1 MTQKPKRLLRFL
13 SRKKGHVSHNS
24 CKYAFRLMYTFP
36 KTIRGGCAMELPK
49 NIVQIGKPDRLHKI
63 FVEDYVV
70 SYIKQLGRASC
81 GEAVG
86 LALYGRSYEE
96 NGCSFYFLYSAAKV
110 EGLEHRGPYL
120 SQMEKEE
127 VEKIGRQHFP
137 EYDFLAWCSVKEE
150 LADSIY
156 VLKQGKG
163 VEVGGYA
170 CFYEKN
176 ESMLNYMLMLARQE
190 KREESTDDAAG
201 NGKPARGEWKA
212 ETYRK
217 PAPEREEKPET
228 AKSGGKKR
236 VVAAAALFA
245 LCLLGVST
253 LSDPVKMEEL
263 QVTARQVIASL
274 SEQKLPDTLSK
285 ETEASG
291 ISGGSAGLGE
301 TTGSNPGN
309 GEAAAVSEDPN
320 QLAVNGAGEGAGQ
333 SAANGMGEESGQPA
347 ANGAG
352 EGTEQPVTD
361 GAGEENAQPT
371 AGSAGEVTPQPTDQ
385 PASND
390 NPVTSAPVVYTIVK
404 GDTLISICR
413 AKYGSIDKIQEIC
426 ELNQISDPDSI
437 AVGQT
442 ILLPQ

>member
-1 MTQKPKRLLRFL
+1 
-13 SRKKGHVSHNS
+13 
-24 CKYAFRLMYTFP
+24 
-36 KTIRGGCAMELPK
+36 MELPK

-70 SYIKQLGRASC
+70 SYIKQLGRTGC

-96 NGCSFYFLYSAAKV
+96 NGCSYYFLYSAAKV

-120 SQMEKEE
+120 SQIEKEE

-137 EYDFLAWCSVKEE
+137 EYDFLAWCSVREE

-201 NGKPARGEWKA
+201 GGKPARGEWKA

-217 PAPEREEKPET
+217 PVPEREEKPEA
-228 AKSGGKKR
+228 AKNGGKKR

-285 ETEASG
+285 ETEAAG

-301 TTGSNPGN
+301 TTGFDSGS
-309 GEAAAVSEDPN
+309 GEAAAGLEDADQLAVN
-320 QLAVNGAGEGAGQ
+320 GAGEESDQLAVNGAGEGT
-333 SAANGMGEESGQPA
+333 EQPA
-347 ANGAG
+347 A
-352 EGTEQPVTD
+352 D
-361 GAGEENAQPT
+361 GAGEETAQPT
-371 AGSAGEVTPQPTDQ
+371 TGGTGEATPQPTDQ

-390 NPVTSAPVVYTIVK
+390 TPVISAPAVYTIVK

-413 AKYGSIDKIQEIC
+413 AKYGSIDRIQEIC

>member
-1 MTQKPKRLLRFL
+1 
-13 SRKKGHVSHNS
+13 
-24 CKYAFRLMYTFP
+24 
-36 KTIRGGCAMELPK
+36 MELPK

-70 SYIKQLGRASC
+70 SYIKQLGRTGC

-96 NGCSFYFLYSAAKV
+96 NGCSYYFLYSAAKV

-120 SQMEKEE
+120 SQIEKEE

-137 EYDFLAWCSVKEE
+137 EYDFLAWCSVREE
-150 LADSIY
+150 RADSIY

-201 NGKPARGEWKA
+201 GGKPARGEWKA

-217 PAPEREEKPET
+217 PVPEREEKTEA

-285 ETEASG
+285 ETEAAG

-309 GEAAAVSEDPN
+309 GEAAAGLEDADQPALN
-320 QLAVNGAGEGAGQ
+320 GAGEESGQLAVNGAGE
-333 SAANGMGEESGQPA
+333 ESDQLA
-347 ANGAG
+347 VNGAR
-352 EGTEQPVTD
+352 EGTEQSATD
-361 GAGEENAQPT
+361 GAGEE
-371 AGSAGEVTPQPTDQ
+371 TPQPTDQ

-390 NPVTSAPVVYTIVK
+390 TPVTSAPVVYTIVK

>member
-1 MTQKPKRLLRFL
+1 
-13 SRKKGHVSHNS
+13 
-24 CKYAFRLMYTFP
+24 
-36 KTIRGGCAMELPK
+36 MELPK

-70 SYIKQLGRASC
+70 SYIKQLGRTGC

-96 NGCSFYFLYSAAKV
+96 NGCSYYFLYSAAKV

-120 SQMEKEE
+120 SQIEKEE

-137 EYDFLAWCSVKEE
+137 EYDFLAWCSVREE

-201 NGKPARGEWKA
+201 GGKPARGEWKA

-217 PAPEREEKPET
+217 PVPEREEKTEA

-285 ETEASG
+285 ETEAAG
-291 ISGGSAGLGE
+291 ISGGSAGPGE

-309 GEAAAVSEDPN
+309 GEAAASLEDADQPALN
-320 QLAVNGAGEGAGQ
+320 GAGEESGQLAVNGAGEESDQLAVNGAGEG
-333 SAANGMGEESGQPA
+333 
-347 ANGAG
+347 
-352 EGTEQPVTD
+352 TEQPATD
-361 GAGEENAQPT
+361 GAGEE
-371 AGSAGEVTPQPTDQ
+371 TPQPTDQ

-390 NPVTSAPVVYTIVK
+390 TPVTSAPVVYTIVK

>member
-1 MTQKPKRLLRFL
+1 
-13 SRKKGHVSHNS
+13 
-24 CKYAFRLMYTFP
+24 
-36 KTIRGGCAMELPK
+36 MELPK

-70 SYIKQLGRASC
+70 SYIKQLGRTGC

-96 NGCSFYFLYSAAKV
+96 NGCSYYFLYSAAKV

-120 SQMEKEE
+120 SQIEKEE

-137 EYDFLAWCSVKEE
+137 EYDFLAWCSVREE

-201 NGKPARGEWKA
+201 GGKPARGEWKA

-217 PAPEREEKPET
+217 PVPEREEKTEA

-274 SEQKLPDTLSK
+274 SEQKLPDTLPK
-285 ETEASG
+285 ETEAAG

-309 GEAAAVSEDPN
+309 GEAAAGLEDADQPALN
-320 QLAVNGAGEGAGQ
+320 GAGEESGQLAVNGAGE
-333 SAANGMGEESGQPA
+333 ESDQLA
-347 ANGAG
+347 VNGAR
-352 EGTEQPVTD
+352 EGTEQSATD
-361 GAGEENAQPT
+361 GAGEE
-371 AGSAGEVTPQPTDQ
+371 TPQPTDQ

-390 NPVTSAPVVYTIVK
+390 TPVTSAPVVYTIVK

>member
-1 MTQKPKRLLRFL
+1 
-13 SRKKGHVSHNS
+13 
-24 CKYAFRLMYTFP
+24 
-36 KTIRGGCAMELPK
+36 MELPK

-70 SYIKQLGRASC
+70 SYIKQLGRTGC

-96 NGCSFYFLYSAAKV
+96 NGCSYYFLYSAAKV

-120 SQMEKEE
+120 SQIEKEE

-137 EYDFLAWCSVKEE
+137 EYDFLAWCSVREE

-201 NGKPARGEWKA
+201 GGKPARGEWKA

-217 PAPEREEKPET
+217 PVPEREEKTEA

-285 ETEASG
+285 ETEAAG

-301 TTGSNPGN
+301 TIGSNPGN
-309 GEAAAVSEDPN
+309 GEAAAGLKDADQPALNGAGEESG
-320 QLAVNGAGEGAGQ
+320 QLAVNGAGE
-333 SAANGMGEESGQPA
+333 ESDQLA
-347 ANGAG
+347 VNGAR
-352 EGTEQPVTD
+352 EGTEQPATD
-361 GAGEENAQPT
+361 GAGEE
-371 AGSAGEVTPQPTDQ
+371 TPQPTDQ

-390 NPVTSAPVVYTIVK
+390 TPVTSAPVVYTIVK

>member
-1 MTQKPKRLLRFL
+1 
-13 SRKKGHVSHNS
+13 
-24 CKYAFRLMYTFP
+24 
-36 KTIRGGCAMELPK
+36 MELPK

-70 SYIKQLGRASC
+70 SYIKQLGRTGC

-96 NGCSFYFLYSAAKV
+96 NGCSYYFLYSAAKV

-120 SQMEKEE
+120 SQIEKEE

-137 EYDFLAWCSVKEE
+137 EYDFLAWCSVREE

-201 NGKPARGEWKA
+201 GVKPARGEWKA

-217 PAPEREEKPET
+217 PVPEREEKTEA

-285 ETEASG
+285 ETEAAG
-291 ISGGSAGLGE
+291 ISGGSAGPGE

-309 GEAAAVSEDPN
+309 GEAAAGLEDADQPALN
-320 QLAVNGAGEGAGQ
+320 GAGEESGQLAVNGAGEESDQLAVNGAGEGTEQ
-333 SAANGMGEESGQPA
+333 SA
-347 ANGAG
+347 
-352 EGTEQPVTD
+352 TD
-361 GAGEENAQPT
+361 GAGEE
-371 AGSAGEVTPQPTDQ
+371 TPQPTDQ

-390 NPVTSAPVVYTIVK
+390 TTVTSAPVVYTIVK

>member
-1 MTQKPKRLLRFL
+1 
-13 SRKKGHVSHNS
+13 
-24 CKYAFRLMYTFP
+24 
-36 KTIRGGCAMELPK
+36 MELPK

-70 SYIKQLGRASC
+70 SYIKQLGRTGC

-96 NGCSFYFLYSAAKV
+96 NGCSYYFLYSAAKV

-120 SQMEKEE
+120 SQIEKEE

-137 EYDFLAWCSVKEE
+137 EYDFLAWCSVREE

-201 NGKPARGEWKA
+201 GGKPARGEWKA

-217 PAPEREEKPET
+217 PVPEREEKTEA

-285 ETEASG
+285 ETEAAG

-309 GEAAAVSEDPN
+309 GEAAAGLEDADQPALN
-320 QLAVNGAGEGAGQ
+320 GAGEESGQLAVNGAGE
-333 SAANGMGEESGQPA
+333 ESDQLA
-347 ANGAG
+347 VNGAR
-352 EGTEQPVTD
+352 EGTEQSATD
-361 GAGEENAQPT
+361 GAGEE
-371 AGSAGEVTPQPTDQ
+371 TPQPTDQ

-390 NPVTSAPVVYTIVK
+390 TPVTSAPVVYTIVK

>member
-1 MTQKPKRLLRFL
+1 
-13 SRKKGHVSHNS
+13 
-24 CKYAFRLMYTFP
+24 
-36 KTIRGGCAMELPK
+36 MELPK

-70 SYIKQLGRASC
+70 SYIKQLGRTGC

-96 NGCSFYFLYSAAKV
+96 NGCSYYFLYSAAKV

-120 SQMEKEE
+120 SQIEKEE

-137 EYDFLAWCSVKEE
+137 EYDFLAWCSVREE

-201 NGKPARGEWKA
+201 GGKPARGEWKA

-217 PAPEREEKPET
+217 PVPEREEKTEA

-285 ETEASG
+285 ETEAAG

-309 GEAAAVSEDPN
+309 GEAAAGLEDADQPALN
-320 QLAVNGAGEGAGQ
+320 GAGEESGQLAVNGAGE
-333 SAANGMGEESGQPA
+333 ESDQLA
-347 ANGAG
+347 VNGAR
-352 EGTEQPVTD
+352 EGTEQSATD
-361 GAGEENAQPT
+361 GAGEE
-371 AGSAGEVTPQPTDQ
+371 TPQPTDQ

-390 NPVTSAPVVYTIVK
+390 TTVTSAPVVYTIVK